1 VTAYPEAI
9 GARIAAA
16 RRARRMSQRELAD
29 RVGATAWWVDQ
40 VEAGRIEPSARV
52 HELAAATGLA
62 WSPGSAAARPGEAR
76 LIERS
81 ASLASLG
88 ETGKLLVLGSIVVLV
103 TIRFFTE
110 VVPVVPRALNFVDI
124 PIFLVLAIA
133 ALSMPGFRP
142 GPAYLRVGPP
152 ALAFLALAIVSA
164 VVNANRVAPA
174 PALVFVYGFLAPLA
188 VYAAAYRIWPAG
200 QARALSRLLV
210 GLGLLQLVV
219 VALIL
224 PRFASSGGNPD
235 MISGT
240 FGTNAYQLVFFLLL
254 FSALVAGIF
263 TLEPSRLIARFAP
276 LVVPAVFMVVLLA
289 QYRALL
295 ATSVITLTF
304 VGVLLG
310 KRARGI
316 LAIALTMVAFAL
328 AFSYVASSFPN
339 LKLERTASTLSESP
353 WSYVAQRYEAT
364 TPMRDLYR
372 DLPEAIAI
380 GSGPGTFSS
389 RAWQTFAK
397 AGSESFSN
405 VQGAYAQRLV
415 GGVYSTDVSNE
426 YVLPY
431 AGTAEVVEGSR
442 AVTSPHSS
450 YLGLAAEVGLVGLAL
465 VVGVYALVLVR
476 ISRLSHVS
484 IARAGGADSVPSLAL
499 ATAVGFLTLVQMAFL
514 ENWLEVT
521 RATFLV
527 WIMLAVVGKELD
539 ARSGRE
545 R

>member
-1 VTAYPEAI
+1 VTAISDAS
-9 GARIAAA
+9 GARIAEF
-16 RRARRMSQRELAD
+16 RRERGLTQRELAD
-29 RVGATAWWVDQ
+29 RAGATLWLIDQ
-40 VEAGRIEPSARV
+40 AESGRASPRPALDR
-52 HELAAATGLA
+52 LAAATGIA
-62 WSPGSAAARPGEAR
+62 IEASAPLVDAPAARRFSTALP
-76 LIERS
+76 
-81 ASLASLG
+81 SLG
-88 ETGKLLVLGSIVVLV
+88 RSGQALVLGSIVVLV

-110 VVPVVPRALNFVDI
+110 VVPVLPRALNFADI
-124 PIFLVLAIA
+124 PIFLVLAVA

-152 ALAFLALAIVSA
+152 ALAFLVLAVVSA

-219 VALIL
+219 VAVIGL
-224 PRFASSGGNPD
+224 PRFVSSGGNPD

-254 FSALVAGIF
+254 FAALVAGIF
-263 TLEPSRLIARFAP
+263 TLEPSRPIARFAP
-276 LVVPAVFMVVLLA
+276 IVVPAVFMVVLLA

-295 ATSVITLTF
+295 ATSVIMLTF

-465 VVGVYALVLVR
+465 IVGVYALVLVR